1 MHFLTIAAHAASIS
15 ISIYS
20 EMSAA
25 SIVYNRPAVLTP
37 QLALQIM
44 DNINNAGNVI
54 PGGSPFFYMEDP
66 ANNLFTISS
75 ISMTPT
81 PCQM

>member
-15 ISIYS
+15 TSIYS
-20 EMSAA
+20 GMSAA
-25 SIVYNRPAVLTP
+25 SIEYHRPAVLTP

-44 DNINNAGNVI
+44 ANINNTGNVI
-54 PGGSPFFYMEDP
+54 PGGSPFFYLEDP
-66 ANNLFTISS
+66 AKNLFTISS